1 MRIASNSNFPH
12 GYLDVMDR
20 NHSLNECNV
29 INDSLPITDWERR
42 EWKGG
47 RLLAA
52 MLLFSCASELYIF
65 DE

>member
-1 MRIASNSNFPH
+1 MRIASNSNLPH

-29 INDSLPITDWERR
+29 INDSLPIKYW

-47 RLLAA
+47 RGLVAV
-52 MLLFSCASELYIF
+52 LLFSCASELYIF